1 MRPMCSPAQLRQ
13 ESEELYAVIDKIM
26 EDAMPKSKT
35 SSSSSRECGD
45 AAAGL
50 KPTQSNSL
58 GRPLG
63 RETKYVTSAWG
74 SSAPPLQ
81 RASST
86 CSTRSSITCQRK
98 RSNSGGT

>member
-1 MRPMCSPAQLRQ
+1 MSRAVTPRAVKPASTVIDERVEQVDEARWSGGAEDPHAEMCSPAQLRQ

-50 KPTQSNSL
+50 K
-58 GRPLG
+58 
-63 RETKYVTSAWG
+63 
-74 SSAPPLQ
+74 
-81 RASST
+81 
-86 CSTRSSITCQRK
+86 
-98 RSNSGGT
+98 